1 MVAKL
6 PGGGK
11 GYCFSPATVRRRPR
25 GLQRRGWGDVP
36 ECGRS
41 GVPPGARRSPGYGCG
56 AGNGQRGPL
65 ARGEE
70 WGGHPSPELWVL
82 LHPWL
87 PGGGHC
93 NPALGT
99 PPSWGVQAA
108 GRGAQGGLWSGSRSL
123 CGRRCPGTAEVA
135 KRGGRMGRSRARP
148 RHAGVEGRWQDR
160 NRRVAG
166 LRRRVVPLLG
176 YPRSSRRDGGLRS
189 PLVLRK
195 KKGGEKKKEKTQ

>member
-1 MVAKL
+1 MVKAIVFHQL
-6 PGGGK
+6 RCVGGLGGCSGGAGGTYLSAAGRGSRPAPAAARAMAVVPGMG
-11 GYCFSPATVRRRPR
+11 
-25 GLQRRGWGDVP
+25 
-36 ECGRS
+36 S
-41 GVPPGARRSPGYGCG
+41 GVPQPRERSG
-56 AGNGQRGPL
+56 
-65 ARGEE
+65 
-70 WGGHPSPELWVL
+70 GGHPSPEPWVL
-82 LHPWL
+82 LHPRL

-108 GRGAQGGLWSGSRSL
+108 GRGAPGGLWSGSRSL

-176 YPRSSRRDGGLRS
+176 YPRSSRRDGWLRS

-195 KKGGEKKKEKTQ
+195 KKGEGRRKKKKEKTQ